1 MSKES
6 SPPRNHHR
14 TSSPPNAAHLPPP
27 PVPRRPTML
36 ARPSQGYPFPVMQY
50 GPPAPPAKT
59 VTMAMPAPQHRRKI
73 VRQDDGWDTPTSDRG
88 SRSPDEEEVEAEA
101 EAERRPA
108 GPQRGASSF
117 STSSD
122 EATPSSSSCDTP
134 DDEVASTDN
143 DEPSAELDESPDG
156 QGRRGNLAVKAATRR
171 LKKQLQP
178 SRPTTPVEIVH
189 ARTKHA
195 GSTPGGPPPAPFY
208 HPDYP
213 HAPDS
218 LLDQQDVRSRESQS
232 PPQEDTAEQANGA
245 RANPLSKRVS
255 GMTLSSR

>member
-14 TSSPPNAAHLPPP
+14 TSSPPNAAHLLPP

-50 GPPAPPAKT
+50 GPPAPPAKK

-101 EAERRPA
+101 EKRPA
-108 GPQRGASSF
+108 GLQRGASSF

-134 DDEVASTDN
+134 DDDEVASTDN
-143 DEPSAELDESPDG
+143 DEPRAELVEGPDG

-232 PPQEDTAEQANGA
+232 PPQDTAEQANGA